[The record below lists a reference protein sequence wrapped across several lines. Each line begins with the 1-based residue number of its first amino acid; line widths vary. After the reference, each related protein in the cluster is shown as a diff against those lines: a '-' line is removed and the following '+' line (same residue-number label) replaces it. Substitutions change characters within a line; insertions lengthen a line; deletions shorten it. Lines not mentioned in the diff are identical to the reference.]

1 MTTRNDTH
9 GKVAVVTG
17 ASSGIGAATARALV
31 ADGYRVALLARRL
44 DRISSLADELGN
56 GSVAIEADVTDR
68 GSIVA
73 AADRVRQELGNA
85 DVLINNAGVMLLGPF
100 DSDQRDDYRQMI
112 EVNLLG
118 AITTTEVF
126 LDQVKDAG
134 GDIINIS
141 SVAGR
146 TARSGNG
153 VYAATKWGI
162 NGWSESLRQELL
174 PDVCVT
180 LVEPGVVATEL
191 PNHIT
196 HADTKHG
203 VQQLYDKA
211 EVTADSSCVDPRG
224 EVAIPTKGDELDLDS
239 RWVVGER
246 NSAGG
251 SAGLRSGLPGVS
263 GGSEVRSKDAK
274 RRPRSAVRPS
284 RRTTQI
290 FCP

>member
-1 MTTRNDTH
+1 MTTSNDTH

-17 ASSGIGAATARALV
+17 ASSGIGAATARALA

-44 DRISSLADELGN
+44 DRISTLADELGN
-56 GSVAIEADVTDR
+56 GSIAVEADVTDR
-68 GSIVA
+68 DRIVA

-100 DSDQRDDYRQMI
+100 DSGQRDDYRQMI

-126 LDQVKDAG
+126 LDQLKHGG
-134 GDIINIS
+134 GDVINIS

-153 VYAATKWGI
+153 VYAATKWGM

-174 PDVCVT
+174 PDVRVT

-196 HADTKHG
+196 HADTKQR

-211 EVTADSSCVDPRG
+211 EVTAED
-224 EVAIPTKGDELDLDS
+224 VAEIIAFTLS
-239 RWVVGER
+239 
-246 NSAGG
+246 
-251 SAGLRSGLPGVS
+251 
-263 GGSEVRSKDAK
+263 
-274 RRPRSAVRPS
+274 RPRRLAINEILLRPAG
-284 RRTTQI
+284 QQ
-290 FCP
+290 

>member
-1 MTTRNDTH
+1 VTSNNTH
-9 GKVAVVTG
+9 GRVAVVTG
-17 ASSGIGAATARALV
+17 ASSGIGAATARALA

-44 DRISSLADELGN
+44 DRISSLADDLGN
-56 GSVAIEADVTDR
+56 GSIAIEADVTNRD
-68 GSIVA
+68 SIVA
-73 AADRVRQELGNA
+73 AADRVRQELGTA

-126 LDQVKDAG
+126 LDQVKDGG
-134 GDIINIS
+134 GDLINIS

-146 TARSGNG
+146 TARAGNG

-174 PDVCVT
+174 PDVRVT

-203 VQQLYDKA
+203 VQQLYDNA
-211 EVTADSSCVDPRG
+211 EVTADD
-224 EVAIPTKGDELDLDS
+224 VAEIIAFILS
-239 RWVVGER
+239 
-246 NSAGG
+246 
-251 SAGLRSGLPGVS
+251 
-263 GGSEVRSKDAK
+263 
-274 RRPRSAVRPS
+274 RPRRLAINEILLRPAG
-284 RRTTQI
+284 QQ
-290 FCP
+290 